1 MKRRTPT
8 PEEATERRK
17 VAVEVAEL
25 AGERFK
31 NLYGAPLGA
40 IARQA
45 FVDWITQEATD
56 IDVEMLK
63 NDVKSLEWQR
73 GSQPAEWDRR
83 KQWLNPPKG
92 KRLLKALLAI
102 VKEASTAMKSG
113 EVTGI
118 RVTIDGTDTGI
129 ESGS

>member
-8 PEEATERRK
+8 PEEAAERRK
-17 VAVEVAEL
+17 VAVEL
-25 AGERFK
+25 ADLASERFK
-31 NLYGAPLGA
+31 NLYGSPLGTV
-40 IARQA
+40 ARQA

-56 IDVEMLK
+56 IDVDMLK
-63 NDVKSLEWQR
+63 NDVKAMAWQR

-102 VKEASTAMKSG
+102 VKDASEAMKTG

-118 RVTIDGTDTGI
+118 RVTIDGTDTIG
-129 ESGS
+129 ETA